1 MMRVLGLAIVII
13 VSLCACV
20 VGQDRLEL
28 LAGGSIAKVGIPA
41 KETQLLEP
49 FAAEYDEFDRLW
61 IVEMARGNRLLR
73 VGSDGLL
80 EHIAGR
86 VGPRRAGEEETL
98 VEGAADRAT
107 FHGPHNLAI
116 FNSREILIGDTWNGR
131 IRRWTEG
138 TDEVDS
144 LAGYAVDMD
153 RARSEGPYCITLS
166 PDKKTL
172 YLANL
177 QQVYAR
183 DMDSGEMRV
192 VAGNGKKGV
201 PKDGTEAIQAP
212 LVDPRAVA
220 ADNVGNL
227 YILERGGNALRVVD
241 ALGMI
246 RTVVNRSG
254 KKGTGLEEGN
264 ALDIGLNGPKHL
276 CIDPD
281 GAVLIADAESHTI
294 RRYDPKTGTL
304 TRVAGTG
311 KSGKGDV
318 SLPPREC
325 MLSRPHGV
333 SIQPSTGKIVI
344 TDSYNDRVLLLNE
357 Q

>member
-1 MMRVLGLAIVII
+1 MRVLGLALVIG
-13 VSLCACV
+13 VSLSACV

-41 KETQLLEP
+41 REAQLLEP
-49 FAAEYDEFDRLW
+49 FAAEYDEFNRLW

-86 VGPRRAGEEETL
+86 IGPRRVGEEEML
-98 VEGAADRAT
+98 VDGAADRAA

-116 FNSREILIGDTWNGR
+116 INSKEILIGDTWNGR

-138 TDEVDS
+138 TGEVDS
-144 LAGYAVDMD
+144 LAGYAIDMD
-153 RARSEGPYCITLS
+153 RARSDGPYCITLS

-172 YLANL
+172 YIANL
-177 QQVYAR
+177 QRVFAR
-183 DMDSGEMRV
+183 DMQSGELRI

-201 PKDGTEAIQAP
+201 PEDGTPAISSP

-220 ADNVGNL
+220 ADRDGNI
-227 YILERGGNALRVVD
+227 YVLERGGNALRVVD

-254 KKGTGLEEGN
+254 KKGNGLEEGE

-276 CIDPD
+276 CIDPE

-294 RRYDPKTGTL
+294 RRYDPKTGML
-304 TRVAGTG
+304 TRLAGTG
-311 KSGKGDV
+311 KSGKGDLK
-318 SLPPREC
+318 LPPREC

-333 SIQPSTGKIVI
+333 SVQSSTGKIVI
-344 TDSYNDRVLLLNE
+344 TDSYNDRVLLLSND
-357 Q
+357 